1 MRFISTR
8 GGDSA
13 ANAAEAIVRGLAA
26 DGGLFVPERFPSL
39 KDSLAELAAMDYPHR
54 AARVLSAFLEEY
66 DGEKLLRHAGRHTV
80 SLTRGSPLPS

>member
-8 GGDSA
+8 GGESA

-54 AARVLSAFLEEY
+54 AARVLSAFF
-66 DGEKLLRHAGRHTV
+66 GGIRRRKAA
-80 SLTRGSPLPS
+80 RGMPEGIRSV

>member
-54 AARVLSAFLEEY
+54 AARVLSAFWRNTTA
-66 DGEKLLRHAGRHTV
+66 KSCSRHAGRHTV

>member
-54 AARVLSAFLEEY
+54 AARVLSAFLEVY
-66 DGEKLLRHAGRHTV
+66 DGGRHTV